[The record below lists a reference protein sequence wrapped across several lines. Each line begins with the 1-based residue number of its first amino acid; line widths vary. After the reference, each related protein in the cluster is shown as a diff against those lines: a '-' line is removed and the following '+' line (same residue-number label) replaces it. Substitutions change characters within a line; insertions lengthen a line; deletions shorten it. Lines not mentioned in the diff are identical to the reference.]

1 MLYRG
6 NLDNF
11 LDRVPPAPPPPH
23 EAVFTGTMCSPGH
36 VFCVY
41 FLLMGWFPFLTR
53 HHRIRINTE
62 ARAKFR
68 RKWLGDP
75 RSHAALVILVWMG
88 RIVYKAEM
96 VQLKYTQTY
105 KCVLL
110 TQPAFINLSATQ
122 SYRNRRSERP
132 SPKKQRR
139 QFALPSVFILILCQT
154 FYSVHNNPAA
164 PYIGSLWQME
174 DSKTGFKH
182 EWVPSDEETY
192 TERLQNSE
200 KANAW
205 YTRTFIEEG
214 CIQKR
219 KQRSSLMLGG
229 NNCLNSLPH

>member
-1 MLYRG
+1 
-6 NLDNF
+6 
-11 LDRVPPAPPPPH
+11 
-23 EAVFTGTMCSPGH
+23 
-36 VFCVY
+36 
-41 FLLMGWFPFLTR
+41 
-53 HHRIRINTE
+53 
-62 ARAKFR
+62 
-68 RKWLGDP
+68 
-75 RSHAALVILVWMG
+75 
-88 RIVYKAEM
+88 M

-182 EWVPSDEETY
+182 EWVPLDEETY

-200 KANAW
+200 KANSW
-205 YTRTFIEEG
+205 YTHTFIEEG

-229 NNCLNSLPH
+229 NNCLNSLPRCSYFAPGRFEERMFFTRTIWRIGWFHQQKS